1 MDEVPVTE
9 GVRLDPQGVD
19 PVPLCADCATVAAVV
34 RHTGRESACG
44 CGRIFVPRWSQEDD
58 PSAAPSVAPLA
69 SARASWPA
77 VLRDLAA
84 ARLYARQEAARVP
97 GGPADATG
105 LLGRLQGRAGGAAR
119 DASGSQVATLWAV
132 LQREGADRARRGF
145 VDALLRHCEE
155 TAPRAP
161 DDAVD
166 WDHARRCAERLRWLC
181 ARGEGRLL
189 AAIATELGEGA
200 TWRDGARLAADVCA
214 PPEMREAW
222 SARAAE
228 EGGLVGRP
236 RRDVTRAPV
245 EAEQI
250 AWGEAR
256 LAVAVTTWIEGTG
269 R

>member
-1 MDEVPVTE
+1 MPDSTAFKT
-9 GVRLDPQGVD
+9 LDPQRVD
-19 PVPLCADCATVAAVV
+19 PAPHCADCATVAAVV

-44 CGRIFVPRWSQEDD
+44 CGRIFVPRWSREDD
-58 PSAAPSVAPLA
+58 TPPAVPPVAPLT
-69 SARASWPA
+69 SARASWPG
-77 VLRDLAA
+77 VLRDLSLAS
-84 ARLYARQEAARVP
+84 LYARQEAARVP

-105 LLGRLQGRAGGAAR
+105 LLGRLQGRAGGATR
-119 DASGSQVATLWAV
+119 DASGSQVATMWGL

-155 TAPRAP
+155 TSRP
-161 DDAVD
+161 DTDAVD

-189 AAIATELGEGA
+189 VALASELAEGA
-200 TWRDGARLAADVCA
+200 TWRDGARLAADACA
-214 PPEMREAW
+214 PPEMRAAW
-222 SARAAE
+222 AARALE
-228 EGGLVGRP
+228 ERGLVGRP

-256 LAVAVTTWIEGTG
+256 LVEAVTTW
-269 R
+269 RDA